1 MSYVSMPPW
10 GNQGDD
16 GEVQEPS
23 QEDLPIAEERLAPA
37 DSPAAKLPPEAQGEV
52 NGGPLGCCLGV
63 MVGLTLSLVVV
74 VASRFL
80 ADPLA
85 QVLHGS
91 LSVVIRIV
99 MIIFAIAGA
108 IIFGYFGWKIG
119 KRFYREYEPP
129 VIKDRRRKSK
139 PREA

>member
-23 QEDLPIAEERLAPA
+23 QEDLPIAEEQLAPA

>member
-1 MSYVSMPPW
+1 MSYVSMPPS

-23 QEDLPIAEERLAPA
+23 QGDQPIAEEQFAPA
-37 DSPAAKLPPEAQGEV
+37 DSPAVKLPPEAQGEV

-63 MVGLTLSLVVV
+63 MVGLTLSLVVG

-91 LSVVIRIV
+91 LSVVICIV
-99 MIIFAIAGA
+99 MLLYPISRAIT
-108 IIFGYFGWKIG
+108 F
-119 KRFYREYEPP
+119 
-129 VIKDRRRKSK
+129 
-139 PREA
+139 

>member
-1 MSYVSMPPW
+1 
-10 GNQGDD
+10 
-16 GEVQEPS
+16 
-23 QEDLPIAEERLAPA
+23 
-37 DSPAAKLPPEAQGEV
+37 
-52 NGGPLGCCLGV
+52 

>member
-1 MSYVSMPPW
+1 
-10 GNQGDD
+10 
-16 GEVQEPS
+16 
-23 QEDLPIAEERLAPA
+23 
-37 DSPAAKLPPEAQGEV
+37 
-52 NGGPLGCCLGV
+52 
-63 MVGLTLSLVVV
+63 
-74 VASRFL
+74 
-80 ADPLA
+80 
-85 QVLHGS
+85 
-91 LSVVIRIV
+91 VVIRIV

>member
-1 MSYVSMPPW
+1 MSYVSMPHS

-16 GEVQEPS
+16 GEVQEHS
-23 QEDLPIAEERLAPA
+23 RGEQRRGEEQFAPA
-37 DSPAAKLPPEAQGEV
+37 DSPAVKLPPEAQGEV

-129 VIKDRRRKSK
+129 VIKDRRHKSK